1 MDVFLFCA
9 CFLPDIKPQ
18 STTGITQQQIKNK
31 IPEIHFNDRNN
42 K

>member
-1 MDVFLFCA
+1 MDMFLFWA
-9 CFLPDIKPQ
+9 CFLPDIKSQ
-18 STTGITQQQIKNK
+18 SAAGITQQQIKNK